1 MLLLLSQPL
10 TLRAQQ
16 APMPQSKIRRT
27 SAATSSGHSFRR
39 VSQQSDEAEVI
50 EELPTEIAPETPVP
64 DAPVPNPPSPSG
76 TIFDEQAP
84 SEFSAPPMRVMT
96 PRPSPGGPSFGGP
109 VNRGGVQ
116 MGQPQPMPLQPI
128 QSHPVPGTTMMPM
141 NSPFIPSPD
150 GPGIP
155 VGSQNERRWSFNF
168 QQAPWLVV
176 LRSFAKDAGCSLQVA
191 TEPEGEFTYF
201 DENLYNAT
209 EVIDLFNDHLLTS
222 GRILIRDGSR
232 LTLANATADIP
243 SNMIPFVSI
252 QQIDGL
258 GRNELASVA
267 IPLRNTDPTLA
278 VQEIQQLQSQLGQVK
293 ALTNSGRV
301 IVTDTGS
308 YLRRMRDLLL
318 GSGVAAGDGHA
329 YVYQLRHAQAED
341 VAKAIT
347 EFLNQSGIGGGGAP
361 DASGGVS
368 SFGGSSDS
376 SQRVVAEKT
385 TNSLLVRGSSEEMA
399 TIQRLIEE
407 LDRAPREV
415 LVQALL
421 VEVELGNTNE
431 LGVELGLQDSV
442 LFDRGV
448 VDKIVTISQ
457 TTTAP
462 NGTQTTNQ
470 NIISQTAAPGFNFN
484 NQPLGNNIAA
494 NPSRVGSQGLSNF
507 GVGRVNGDLGFGGL
521 VLSAG
526 SESVNVLLRALDANF
541 NIDILS
547 RPQVRAVENHEAKI
561 QIGQQ
566 VPVVDGVAVTPVGS
580 ANPVIR
586 QDQAG
591 IILKVT
597 PRISPDG
604 RVQLDVNAEKSR
616 FNLTPGTGVPIF
628 TDATNGNV
636 IEAPIKD
643 ITMADTTVSIQ
654 SGQTIVLGGMITNDQ
669 MVVVR
674 KVPWLGDIPLIG
686 RLFRYDLNQHK
697 RKELLVFLTP
707 VVLEDDG
714 HAEYLKGREAGLIH
728 MPSTAF
734 SFGDNLTGTYSETL
748 DANGVSPV
756 PMDGNDVNGEQTDG
770 GQFVE
775 PTPMDGELSPASFG
789 TSDGSKS
796 TKVKP
801 ASETKSKPWSIMP
814 SSGIRRVSA
823 TRDPKSGQVQQT
835 EAEFDSS
842 QLDRN
847 GRPRMQNGNSIE
859 PDDVTNGGVRPAGA
873 SSAEAEE
880 KSSKPFWKRSPNF
893 RGFGRKREEPVEESA
908 SQDVQAPKP
917 ALRPVRPE
925 YQPSASGATQ
935 SPRTFP
941 QAQLSPE
948 VLQYHQSRNAATRR

>member
-1 MLLLLSQPL
+1 MLLLLAQPL

-16 APMPQSKIRRT
+16 APMPRKAPKP
-27 SAATSSGHSFRR
+27 SASSGGHSFRR
-39 VSQQSDEAEVI
+39 VSHQTSETDNVEELQI
-50 EELPTEIAPETPVP
+50 EEEPAGPVP
-64 DAPVPNPPSPSG
+64 SVPSNLNRGPVPAAPQPS
-76 TIFDEQAP
+76 
-84 SEFSAPPMRVMT
+84 SEFSTPPIRVAPQQG
-96 PRPSPGGPSFGGP
+96 SGLAIPGHSAQAMQPP
-109 VNRGGVQ
+109 VF
-116 MGQPQPMPLQPI
+116 LQPVPT
-128 QSHPVPGTTMMPM
+128 HPVPGASPSVGWPQMPEQM
-141 NSPFIPSPD
+141 
-150 GPGIP
+150 GPIGP
-155 VGSQNERRWSFNF
+155 ATRPTGRHWSFNF

-176 LRSFAKDAGCSLQVA
+176 LRTFAKEAGYSLQVTA
-191 TEPEGEFTYF
+191 EPEGEFTYY
-201 DENLYNAT
+201 DENLYSAT
-209 EVIDLFNDHLLTS
+209 EVIDLFNDHLLTT
-222 GRILIRDGSR
+222 GRILIRDGNR
-232 LTLANATADIP
+232 LTLTNATADIP
-243 SNMIPFVSI
+243 DNMIPFVSI
-252 QQIDGL
+252 LQIDAL

-267 IPLRNTDPTLA
+267 IPLKNTDPALA
-278 VQEIQQLQSQLGQVK
+278 VQEIQQLQSRLGQVK
-293 ALTNSGRV
+293 ALSNSGRV

-329 YVYQLRHAQAED
+329 CVYQLKHAQAED
-341 VAKAIT
+341 VAKAIS
-347 EFLNQSGIGGGGAP
+347 EFFNQSGGGAIAGA
-361 DASGGVS
+361 DGSVTS
-368 SFGGSSDS
+368 MGGSSDG

-385 TNSLLVRGSSEEMA
+385 TNSLLVRGTSEEMA

-442 LFDRGV
+442 LFDRSV

-547 RPQVRAVENHEAKI
+547 RPQVRAVENHEATI

-604 RVQLDVNAEKSR
+604 RVQLDVNAEKSA
-616 FNLTPGTGVPIF
+616 FKLTPGTGVPIF

-707 VVLEDDG
+707 VVLEGDG
-714 HAEYLKGREAGLIH
+714 HSEFLKGREASMIH
-728 MPSTAF
+728 MPSAAF
-734 SFGDNLTGTYSETL
+734 SFGDDLTGTYDSAYESQGVPAMPIENGEYVAPAPVEETGTIPGFGAKKSET
-748 DANGVSPV
+748 P
-756 PMDGNDVNGEQTDG
+756 
-770 GQFVE
+770 
-775 PTPMDGELSPASFG
+775 
-789 TSDGSKS
+789 
-796 TKVKP
+796 VKP
-801 ASETKSKPWSIMP
+801 ATQSKRKSNGTAPAAGH
-814 SSGIRRVSA
+814 SSGIKRVSA
-823 TRDPKSGQVQQT
+823 TRDASTGKVQQL
-835 EAEFDSS
+835 ESGYEDGD
-842 QLDRN
+842 LDRF
-847 GRPRMQNGNSIE
+847 GRPRLQNGNSIE
-859 PDDVTNGGVRPAGA
+859 PDDSALRAASFEGEEPA
-873 SSAEAEE
+873 AES
-880 KSSKPFWKRSPNF
+880 KSKPFWKRSQNF
-893 RGFGRKREEPVEESA
+893 KGFSRKQSDEQKANEIPAERLRKPTKPPAVSESQTRTE
-908 SQDVQAPKP
+908 SQNTAARSEFPKP
-917 ALRPVRPE
+917 
-925 YQPSASGATQ
+925 
-935 SPRTFP
+935 
-941 QAQLSPE
+941 QLSPE
-948 VLQYHQSRNAATRR
+948 VLQYHQSRSTATRR

>member
-1 MLLLLSQPL
+1 MLLLLAQPL

-16 APMPQSKIRRT
+16 APMPRKAPKP
-27 SAATSSGHSFRR
+27 SASSGGHSFRR
-39 VSQQSDEAEVI
+39 VSHQTSESNNVQELQI
-50 EELPTEIAPETPVP
+50 EEAPS
-64 DAPVPNPPSPSG
+64 APVPAVPPNLNTGPVPAPPQPS
-76 TIFDEQAP
+76 
-84 SEFSAPPMRVMT
+84 SEFSTPPIRVAPQAGNGSALHGNSSAATNP
-96 PRPSPGGPSFGGP
+96 P
-109 VNRGGVQ
+109 VY
-116 MGQPQPMPLQPI
+116 LQPVPT
-128 QSHPVPGTTMMPM
+128 HPVPGG
-141 NSPFIPSPD
+141 SPSIGWPQMS
-150 GPGIP
+150 GPLESSGP
-155 VGSQNERRWSFNF
+155 AARPTDRQWSFNF

-176 LRSFAKDAGCSLQVA
+176 LRSFAKEAGYSLQVTA
-191 TEPEGEFTYF
+191 DPEGEFTYF
-201 DENLYNAT
+201 DENLYSAT
-209 EVIDLFNDHLLTS
+209 EVIDLFNDHLLTT
-222 GRILIRDGSR
+222 GRILIRDGNR
-232 LTLANATADIP
+232 LTLTNATSDIP
-243 SNMIPFVSI
+243 DNMIPFVSI
-252 QQIDGL
+252 HQIDAL

-267 IPLRNTDPTLA
+267 IPLRNTDPNLA
-278 VQEIQQLQSQLGQVK
+278 VQEIQQLQSRLGQVK
-293 ALTNSGRV
+293 ALSNSGRV

-329 YVYQLRHAQAED
+329 CVYQLKHAQAED
-341 VAKAIT
+341 VAKAIS
-347 EFLNQSGIGGGGAP
+347 EFFNQSGGGAIP
-361 DASGGVS
+361 GADGSVS
-368 SFGGSSDS
+368 SISGSSDSS

-385 TNSLLVRGSSEEMA
+385 TNSLLVRGTSEEMA

-431 LGVELGLQDSV
+431 FGVELGLQDSV
-442 LFDRGV
+442 LFDRSV

-547 RPQVRAVENHEAKI
+547 RPQVRAVENHEAFI

-604 RVQLDVNAEKSR
+604 RVQLDVNAEKSA

-643 ITMADTTVSIQ
+643 ITQADTTVSIQ

-669 MVVVR
+669 IVVVR

-707 VVLEDDG
+707 VVLEGDG
-714 HAEYLKGREAGLIH
+714 HSEFLKGREASMIQ
-728 MPSTAF
+728 MPAAAF
-734 SFGDNLTGTYSETL
+734 SFGDDLTGTYDSAYESQGVPAVPMENGEYVEPAPVDETGTVPGFGAKKSET
-748 DANGVSPV
+748 P
-756 PMDGNDVNGEQTDG
+756 
-770 GQFVE
+770 
-775 PTPMDGELSPASFG
+775 
-789 TSDGSKS
+789 
-796 TKVKP
+796 VKP
-801 ASETKSKPWSIMP
+801 ATQSKGKLNGTAPAAGY
-814 SSGIRRVSA
+814 SSGIKRVSA
-823 TRDPKSGQVQQT
+823 TRDGSTGKVQQL
-835 EAEFDSS
+835 ESGYEDGD
-842 QLDRN
+842 LDRF
-847 GRPRMQNGNSIE
+847 GRPRLQNGNSIE
-859 PDDVTNGGVRPAGA
+859 PDDSAVRSASFDSEEAPAQP
-873 SSAEAEE
+873 
-880 KSSKPFWKRSPNF
+880 KSKPFWKRSPNF
-893 RGFGRKREEPVEESA
+893 KGFGRKQSDEPKAKEIPVERLRKPTKPPTVPESQTRTE
-908 SQDVQAPKP
+908 SQNTAAGSEFPKP
-917 ALRPVRPE
+917 
-925 YQPSASGATQ
+925 
-935 SPRTFP
+935 
-941 QAQLSPE
+941 QLSPE
-948 VLQYHQSRNAATRR
+948 VQQYHQSRSTATRR

>member
-1 MLLLLSQPL
+1 MPRV
-10 TLRAQQ
+10 RA
-16 APMPQSKIRRT
+16 ART
-27 SAATSSGHSFRR
+27 SHATSGHSFRR
-39 VSQQSDEAEVI
+39 VSQQAADTAVI
-50 EELPTEIAPETPVP
+50 EELPGDIVPGSPVPSVPQSSAEPFSGSPSASEFETPP
-64 DAPVPNPPSPSG
+64 LRATMPQQHGG
-76 TIFDEQAP
+76 TTLNNG
-84 SEFSAPPMRVMT
+84 RTGVGL
-96 PRPSPGGPSFGGP
+96 PRP
-109 VNRGGVQ
+109 
-116 MGQPQPMPLQPI
+116 MTLQPV
-128 QSHPVPGTTMMPM
+128 QAHPVPGMEGASTMALPE
-141 NSPFIPSPD
+141 SFAPPA
-150 GPGIP
+150 GIP
-155 VGSQNERRWSFNF
+155 DASISVADGRRWSFNF
-168 QQAPWLVV
+168 QQAPWVVV
-176 LRSFAKDAGCSLQVA
+176 LRAFAKEAGYSLQVA
-191 TEPEGEFTYF
+191 AEPDGEFTYF
-201 DENLYNAT
+201 DENVYNAT
-209 EVIDLFNDHLLTS
+209 EVIDLYNDHLLTS
-222 GRILIRDGSR
+222 GRVLIRNGNR
-232 LTLANATADIP
+232 LTLASATSDIP
-243 SNMIPFVSI
+243 DNMIPFVAI
-252 QQIDGL
+252 HQIDGL

-329 YVYQLRHAQAED
+329 SVYQLRHAQAED

-347 EFLNQSGIGGGGAP
+347 EFLNQTGGA
-361 DASGGVS
+361 AAAGAAGGVS
-368 SFGGSSDS
+368 SMSSGAES

-385 TNSLLVRGSSEEMA
+385 TNCLLVRGSSEEMA
-399 TIQRLIEE
+399 TIQRIVEE

-442 LFDRGV
+442 LFDRSV
-448 VDKIVTISQ
+448 VDKIVTINQ

-470 NIISQTAAPGFNFN
+470 NIISQTASPGFNFN
-484 NQPLGNNIAA
+484 NSTLGNNIAA
-494 NPSRVGSQGLSNF
+494 NPSKVGSQGLSNF

-526 SESVNVLLRALDANF
+526 SESVNVLLRALNANF

-547 RPQVRAVENHEAKI
+547 RPQVRAVENHEAFI

-604 RVQLDVNAEKSR
+604 RVQLDVNAEKSA

-643 ITMADTTVSIQ
+643 ITQADTTVSVQ

-669 MVVVR
+669 TVVVR

-686 RLFRYDLNQHK
+686 RLFRYDLNRHK

-707 VVLEDDG
+707 VVVEDDG
-714 HAEYLKGREAGLIH
+714 HSEYLKSRETSLIN

-734 SFGDNLTGTYSETL
+734 SFGDNLTGTYDNSL
-748 DANGVSPV
+748 DAQGVPPMPADMIPV
-756 PMDGNDVNGEQTDG
+756 GEPLPVESGNPQQD
-770 GQFVE
+770 FR
-775 PTPMDGELSPASFG
+775 S
-789 TSDGSKS
+789 SKNS
-796 TKVKP
+796 KPGAVKTV
-801 ASETKSKPWSIMP
+801 SESKSKPWSLLP
-814 SSGIRRVSA
+814 SSSKASGIRRVSA
-823 TRDPKSGQVQQT
+823 TRDPRTGKVQQT

-847 GRPRMQNGNSIE
+847 GRPRLQNGNSIE
-859 PDDVTNGGVRPAGA
+859 ADESA
-873 SSAEAEE
+873 SSGIQQAGSEVETEE
-880 KSSKPFWKRSPNF
+880 STVSKPFWKRSPNF
-893 RGFGRKREEPVEESA
+893 RGFGRKQQAKSDNSFEPN
-908 SQDVQAPKP
+908 VQAPTP
-917 ALRPVRPE
+917 ASRPNASE
-925 YQPSASGATQ
+925 YQLPASDNVSASRA
-935 SPRTFP
+935 FP

-948 VLQYHQSRNAATRR
+948 VMQYHQSRNAATRR